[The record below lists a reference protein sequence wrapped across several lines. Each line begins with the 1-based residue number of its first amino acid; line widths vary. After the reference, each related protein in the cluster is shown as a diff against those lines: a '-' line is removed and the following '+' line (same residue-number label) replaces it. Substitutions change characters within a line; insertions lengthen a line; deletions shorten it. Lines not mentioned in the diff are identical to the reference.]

1 MLSTPVLKHAVATGR
16 RSRADSVSDGGD
28 AEQSSGMADEY
39 DDDEEEE
46 DAEQSGEELE
56 AAAAEAAKAVEQWLE
71 GGHHCHVG
79 CAACTAHCML
89 IVCYTASSTTPQAT

>member
-39 DDDEEEE
+39 DEEEE
-46 DAEQSGEELE
+46 VDAEQSGEELE

-71 GGHHCHVG
+71 GGHHCHMG

-89 IVCYTASSTTPQAT
+89 IVCYTASSTTLRAT